1 MFTLHFTDNITTQ
14 RWHLLHKRV
23 CQRLIYL
30 FSSRS
35 KEYHFKNN
43 EEKLCCQVVSISAI
57 DMLFLLSKERWQLNS
72 SRVELKALHLL
83 VQDQAMYHL
92 QNHVITS
99 TACGRTGLLS
109 RWMHT
114 VLVKTQNGLCNRKS
128 HWSRDAA
135 IQVKV
140 TQKIQYIQ
148 NSKKL
153 LTIKGYQRN

>member
-92 QNHVITS
+92 LPFAKSCHHINS
-99 TACGRTGLLS
+99 MWKNRT
-109 RWMHT
+109 
-114 VLVKTQNGLCNRKS
+114 VEQV
-128 HWSRDAA
+128 DAHSLGKDSEWPLQQE
-135 IQVKV
+135 IP
-140 TQKIQYIQ
+140 
-148 NSKKL
+148 L
-153 LTIKGYQRN
+153 EP